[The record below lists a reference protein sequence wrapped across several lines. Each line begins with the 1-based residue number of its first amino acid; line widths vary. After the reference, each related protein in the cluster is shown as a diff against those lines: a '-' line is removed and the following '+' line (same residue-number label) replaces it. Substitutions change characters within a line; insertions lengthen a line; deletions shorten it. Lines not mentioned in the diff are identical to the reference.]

1 MGTLPN
7 ADPPDRRWKRPLQ
20 PFVINPRPPAAAAA
34 DLATLAGA
42 EVPRISDLVGRMYT
56 CTPELR
62 ALTQAALPLSGP
74 AFTVKCPPGDNLGVM
89 AAVRRVRAGDV
100 LVVDGQGFTAWCLGG
115 FELLRY
121 ARDEHGL
128 AGLVVHGAW
137 RDVLEAQD
145 AGFPVYGLA
154 VSPHSGPKLGPAELN
169 VPVHCAGV
177 VVAPGDVVCA
187 SGEGVAVVPAAS
199 VPAVAEALRRAGGG
213 HGIENFLA
221 EMDGHVAAFEPL
233 EQR

>member
-1 MGTLPN
+1 MT
-7 ADPPDRRWKRPLQ
+7 APPSDRRWKRPLP
-20 PFVINPRPPAAAAA
+20 PFLIGEPAPAPAAD
-34 DLATLAGA
+34 DLRTLARA
-42 EVPRISDLVGRMYT
+42 DVTRVSDLVGRMYT
-56 CTPELR
+56 CQPQLR
-62 ALTQAALPLSGP
+62 ALVQPALPVTGP

-89 AAVRRVRAGDV
+89 AAVRRVRPGDV

-121 ARDEHGL
+121 ARDAHGL

-137 RDVLEAQD
+137 RDVAEAQE
-145 AGFPVYGLA
+145 AGFPIYGLA

-187 SGEGVAVVPAAS
+187 SAEGVAIVPRHAIGVTAAT
-199 VPAVAEALRRAGGG
+199 LRGASGG
-213 HGIENFLA
+213 HGIQAFLE
-221 EMDGHVAAFEPL
+221 EMDAHVAAYAP
-233 EQR
+233 QRP

>member
-1 MGTLPN
+1 MGPTPSSN
-7 ADPPDRRWKRPLQ
+7 PPDRRWKRPLP
-20 PFVINPRPPAAAAA
+20 PFVINPRPPAAEVDLGALA
-34 DLATLAGA
+34 DAG
-42 EVPRISDLVGRMYT
+42 VTRISDLVGRMYT
-56 CTPELR
+56 CSPVLR
-62 ALTQAALPLSGP
+62 ALTAKALPLVGP
-74 AFTVKCPPGDNLGVM
+74 AFTVKCPAGDNLGVM
-89 AAVRRVRAGDV
+89 AAVRRVGAGDV
-100 LVVDGQGFTAWCLGG
+100 LVVDGQGFTSWCLGG

-187 SGEGVAVVPAAS
+187 SGEGVVVVPAGS
-199 VPAVAEALRRAGGG
+199 LRAVIEALRPAGSG
-213 HGIENFLA
+213 HGIESFLA
-221 EMDGHVAAFEPL
+221 EMDGHVDAYEPR

>member
-1 MGTLPN
+1 MT
-7 ADPPDRRWKRPLQ
+7 ADAPDRRWKRPLP
-20 PFVINPRPPAAAAA
+20 PFVIRPRAPAPAAQ
-34 DLATLAGA
+34 DLQVLAQA
-42 EVPRISDLVGRMYT
+42 EVTRVSDLVGRMYT
-56 CTPELR
+56 CQPALR
-62 ALTQAALPLSGP
+62 PLVQPALPVCGP
-74 AFTVKCPPGDNLGVM
+74 AYTVKCPPGDNLGVM
-89 AAVRRVRAGDV
+89 AAVRRVGAGDV

-154 VSPHSGPKLGPAELN
+154 LSPHSGPKLGPAELN

-177 VVAPGDVVCA
+177 VVCPGDVVCA
-187 SGEGVAVVPAAS
+187 SAEGVAVVPAGS
-199 VPAVAEALRRAGGG
+199 VGAVAQALRSGGG
-213 HGIENFLA
+213 HGIAHFLD
-221 EMDGHVAAFEPL
+221 EMDGHVAAYAPR
-233 EQR
+233 EQP